1 MGLFLMN
8 VSRRDF
14 VTSAFSSGLL
24 LTANGRAFANE
35 PFKINLSEAKDVEY
49 KYQRR
54 DMAYEA
60 NVPVGTIVVDP
71 HHGWLYH
78 MIGVGQATR
87 YGVSLGKSAKA
98 WSGIVIINRMTQWP
112 IWIPAPYH
120 LQVKPDL
127 AKYLPAGMPGGLD
140 NPLGAR
146 AMYLYK
152 GEVDTI
158 NRIHGG
164 AKPSDIGQKHTAG
177 CIGMLNV
184 DVVHL
189 YANVQVGTQV
199 LMLA

>member
-1 MGLFLMN
+1 MN
-8 VSRRDF
+8 ISRRDF
-14 VTSAFSSGLL
+14 VTSAASVGLL
-24 LTANGRAFANE
+24 LSQSGRAVADE
-35 PFKINLSEAKDVEY
+35 PFKINVKEGKEVEY
-49 KYQRR
+49 KFQRR

-78 MIGVGQATR
+78 MIAAGQATR

-98 WSGIVIINRMTQWP
+98 WAGVVTINRMAEWP

-120 LQVKPDL
+120 IQVKPDL

-146 AMYLYK
+146 ALYLYK
-152 GEVDTI
+152 GQVDTI
-158 NRIHGG
+158 NRIHGS
-164 AKPSDIGQKHTAG
+164 AKPADIGQKHTAG

>member
-1 MGLFLMN
+1 MDI
-8 VSRRDF
+8 SRRGF
-14 VTSAFSSGLL
+14 MASALSTGILL
-24 LTANGRAFANE
+24 SAQGRTVASE
-35 PFKINLSEAKDVEY
+35 PFKINASEAKAVEY
-49 KYQRR
+49 KFQRR

-78 MIGVGQATR
+78 MIDVGQATR

-98 WSGIVIINRMTQWP
+98 WSGVVTINRMAEWP
-112 IWIPAPYH
+112 VWTPAPYH
-120 LQVKPDL
+120 IQVKPEL
-127 AKYLPAGMPGGLD
+127 AKYLPGGMPGGLD

-146 AMYLYK
+146 ALYLYK
-152 GEVDTI
+152 GQVDTI

-164 AKPSDIGQKHTAG
+164 AKPLDIGQKHTAG

>member
-1 MGLFLMN
+1 MDI
-8 VSRRDF
+8 SRRGF
-14 VTSAFSSGLL
+14 MASALSTGILL
-24 LTANGRAFANE
+24 SAQGRTVASE
-35 PFKINLSEAKDVEY
+35 PFKINTSEAKAVEY
-49 KYQRR
+49 KFQRR

-78 MIGVGQATR
+78 MIDVGQATR

-98 WSGIVIINRMTQWP
+98 WSGVVTINRMAEWP
-112 IWIPAPYH
+112 VWTPAPYH
-120 LQVKPDL
+120 IQVKPEL
-127 AKYLPAGMPGGLD
+127 AKYLPGGMPGGLD

-146 AMYLYK
+146 ALYLYK
-152 GEVDTI
+152 GQVDTI

-164 AKPSDIGQKHTAG
+164 AKPLDIGQKHTAG

>member
-1 MGLFLMN
+1 MDI
-8 VSRRDF
+8 SRRGF
-14 VTSAFSSGLL
+14 MASALSTGILL
-24 LTANGRAFANE
+24 SAQGRTVASE
-35 PFKINLSEAKDVEY
+35 PFKINTSEAKAVEY
-49 KYQRR
+49 KFQRR

-78 MIGVGQATR
+78 MIDVGQATR

-98 WSGIVIINRMTQWP
+98 WSGVVTINRMAEWP
-112 IWIPAPYH
+112 VWTPAPYH
-120 LQVKPDL
+120 IQVKPEL
-127 AKYLPAGMPGGLD
+127 AKYLPGGMPGGLD

-146 AMYLYK
+146 ALYLYK
-152 GEVDTI
+152 GQVDTI

-164 AKPSDIGQKHTAG
+164 AKPLDIGQKHTAG

-189 YANVQVGTQV
+189 YANVQVGTQF

>member
-1 MGLFLMN
+1 MDI
-8 VSRRDF
+8 SRRGF
-14 VTSAFSSGLL
+14 MASALSTGILL
-24 LTANGRAFANE
+24 SAQGRTVASE
-35 PFKINLSEAKDVEY
+35 PFKINTSEAKAVEY
-49 KYQRR
+49 KFQRR

-60 NVPVGTIVVDP
+60 NVPVGTIVVDQ

-78 MIGVGQATR
+78 MIDVGQATR

-98 WSGIVIINRMTQWP
+98 WSGVVTINRMAEWP
-112 IWIPAPYH
+112 VWTPAPYH
-120 LQVKPDL
+120 IQVKPEL
-127 AKYLPAGMPGGLD
+127 AKYLPGGMPGGLD

-146 AMYLYK
+146 ALYLYK
-152 GEVDTI
+152 GQVDTI

-164 AKPSDIGQKHTAG
+164 AKPLDIGQKHTAG

>member
-1 MGLFLMN
+1 MSI
-8 VSRRDF
+8 SRREF
-14 VTSAFSSGLL
+14 LTSAASSVLL
-24 LTANGRAFANE
+24 LADNGRAVADE
-35 PFKINLSEAKDVEY
+35 PFKINLKEAKEVDY
-49 KYQRR
+49 KFQRR

-71 HHGWLYH
+71 RHGWLYH
-78 MIGVGQATR
+78 MIGAGQATR

-98 WSGIVIINRMTQWP
+98 WSGVVTINRMAEWP
-112 IWIPAPYH
+112 VWTPAPYH
-120 LQVKPDL
+120 IQVKPDL

-146 AMYLYK
+146 ALYLYK
-152 GEVDTI
+152 GQVDTI
-158 NRIHGG
+158 NRIHGS
-164 AKPSDIGQKHTAG
+164 AKPQDIGQKHTAG